1 MELDRLIDAASE
13 GDLRAL
19 GRLCSVVERGD
30 RASLIVSAQLYPS
43 GGSAWTT
50 GITGAPGAGKS
61 TLVSELVR
69 KLVPSGDKAAILAVD
84 PTSPITG
91 GAILGDRIRMGVHAA
106 DPNIFIR
113 SLASRGH
120 LGGIS
125 TATPAMA
132 SCLDGLGFSEIFVET
147 VGVGQSEV
155 DIASSADTTIV
166 VVTAGWGDAVQAA
179 KAGFLEVAD
188 VFVVNKADRDGAD
201 STAKDIEAML
211 DIGPTMSWCP
221 PVIKTVASEGAG
233 VSDVADAVRR
243 HREFLVETGTLRTRR
258 RRRAAHDLAMA
269 IRANIDRSVATD
281 ELAADLL
288 DAISDRRTD
297 PWTEAER
304 LLQSDR
310 PAPDESSL

>member
-1 MELDRLIDAASE
+1 MELDLLIDAASA

-30 RASLIVSAQLYPS
+30 RASLNVSAQLYPS

-61 TLVSELVR
+61 TLVSEIVGGLAPR
-69 KLVPSGDKAAILAVD
+69 SDKAAILAVD

-91 GAILGDRIRMGVHAA
+91 GAILGDRIRMDAHA
-106 DPNIFIR
+106 DNPNVFIR

-132 SCLDGLGFSEIFVET
+132 SCLDGLGFSEVFIET

-179 KAGFLEVAD
+179 KAGFLEIAD
-188 VFVVNKADRDGAD
+188 VFVVNKADRGGAD
-201 STAKDIEAML
+201 STVKDIEAML
-211 DIGPTMSWCP
+211 EIGPKMPWRP
-221 PVIKTVASEGAG
+221 PVIRTVASQGTGIPE
-233 VSDVADAVRR
+233 VINAVRG
-243 HREFLVETGTLRTRR
+243 HREFLIESGTLRSRR

-269 IRANIDRSVATD
+269 IRANIDRSVGTD
-281 ELAADLL
+281 ELAAGLL
-288 DAISDRRTD
+288 DVITDRRTD

-304 LLQSDR
+304 LLQS
-310 PAPDESSL
+310 S